1 MTALHRKL
9 LKFARLLTRY
19 RHFSNNL
26 LKVYFLNRLSQT
38 DKNLKYVFYA
48 APGYRGRGR
57 MAAPDK
63 WQPRKLQGGDRTLV
77 QFCLRVHAK
86 QVNQQV

>member
-1 MTALHRKL
+1 MFFMPPGDTG
-9 LKFARLLTRY
+9 ARP
-19 RHFSNNL
+19 H
-26 LKVYFLNRLSQT
+26 
-38 DKNLKYVFYA
+38 
-48 APGYRGRGR
+48 GR
-57 MAAPDK
+57 ADK